1 MRLNLI
7 WALPPRSLAEAD
19 WIHWLLQDFE
29 IVDHIAPEWDFFQG
43 NSIYILSDP
52 LSRLPTKFI
61 ESVSCVRGKGLF
73 HLSDES
79 FKGGYEIYTKF
90 DFVLRNYHSA
100 IFKNAG
106 IMTVPLGFTNAMMSS
121 SEARPATE
129 RRLIWSFAGY
139 KRASR
144 IDMLNHLKSV
154 EPNRCHLYDG
164 RTQQSWLDGASFRTL
179 LSDSVFAPCPMGNTV
194 LESFR
199 IYESLEMGCIPI
211 VERRRWMPYYDC
223 LMPGH
228 PLPTFS
234 SWRKARQFVETVSGD
249 QTRMIAY
256 QHDIAQWWRK
266 YKVQLRKDVT
276 SFVSLGLEGSFRS
289 SLSRHW
295 HCRKG
300 FNHQLWRLGELSKH
314 ASLASLQERI
324 GITTRR
330 MIARA
335 RSPGK
340 AGN

>member
-7 WALPPRSLAEAD
+7 WALPPRSLAESD
-19 WIHWLLQDFE
+19 WIHWLFQDFE
-29 IVDHIAPEWDFFQG
+29 TVDYIAPKWDFFQD
-43 NSIYILSDP
+43 NSIYILSDS
-52 LSRLPTKFI
+52 LSRLPTRFLDGI
-61 ESVSCVRGKGLF
+61 RGVRGKGLF

-79 FKGGYEIYTKF
+79 FRGGYEIYTKV

-106 IMTVPLGFTNAMMSS
+106 IMTLPLGFTNTMMGSF
-121 SEARPATE
+121 ETPTATE
-129 RRLIWSFAGY
+129 RRFIWSFAGY
-139 KRASR
+139 KRAAR
-144 IDMLNHLKSV
+144 TDMLKNLKSV
-154 EPNRCHLYDG
+154 EPHKCHLYDD
-164 RTQQSWLDGASFRTL
+164 RAQQSRLDPARFMAL

-256 QHDIAQWWRK
+256 QQDIAQWWRK
-266 YKVQLRKDVT
+266 YKVQLRKDVN

-314 ASLASLQERI
+314 ASRASLQERI

-335 RSPGK
+335 RSPGR
-340 AGN
+340 AGD